1 MALLLQASE
10 ISPQVSVFVASQKLF
25 EVFTFKVK
33 ILTTIGAEPSSDWR
47 ESLIGT
53 NIRNLIYVSVGA

>member
-33 ILTTIGAEPSSDWR
+33 ILTMIGVEPSSEIG
-47 ESLIGT
+47 ES
-53 NIRNLIYVSVGA
+53 R